1 VFQAELK
8 LLNEKV
14 LLQLLATQ
22 ELLAEGGMSSPLL
35 ELVSPND
42 Q

>member
-1 VFQAELK
+1 MFQVELK

-14 LLQLLATQ
+14 LATQ

-35 ELVSPND
+35 GLVPLHG

>member
-1 VFQAELK
+1 MFQVELK

-35 ELVSPND
+35 GLVLLHG